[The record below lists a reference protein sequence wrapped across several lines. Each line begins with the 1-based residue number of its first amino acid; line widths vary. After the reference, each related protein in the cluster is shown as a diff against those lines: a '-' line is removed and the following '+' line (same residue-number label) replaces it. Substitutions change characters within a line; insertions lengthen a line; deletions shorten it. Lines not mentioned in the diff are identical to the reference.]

1 MATVDD
7 INAQM
12 TALRQQINQ
21 LSGASGIGAASQ
33 LSQLTAQY
41 NSLLSQKNRLNQ
53 QSTGNTAKQQAE
65 AARDKIMGT
74 AQGGIDR
81 LKNDPT
87 DQMLRQYLQTQM
99 GAQVLDPN
107 AKPFAEGAP
116 QYTAQGMQA
125 QGVDAQRGQA
135 FTYNPTTAGAA
146 QTQAFTYNPTQ
157 SQVGQMEAATVD
169 YQDPFNA
176 QTVQAMVN
184 EQASGAGAAESA
196 RNQLIRDAV
205 LANGGNA
212 FDPSLA
218 ASQAESMS
226 QRNRAVANARN
237 QINIVANRENAATRN
252 AAQMANAGFKQQAGQ
267 FNVGSANQN
276 NQFNAGLMNQAG
288 QFNAGA
294 QQNAASQNAG
304 FQQQANLYNAGA
316 QNQAGQFNA
325 GNQQNASFQNAG
337 MAQQAGMFNAGAQ
350 NQASAFNAG
359 AQNQAGMFNVGNQMQ
374 AGLANFNAGTQAQM
388 YNQGQRM
395 GAAQGLGS
403 YNNQRQG
410 MIYDAEGRLIN
421 VLGNQV
427 FRSPETQMNMGQVQ
441 LPNFG
446 QYQQQQP
453 TQPTRRPMG
462 NVGTYQNPSIQAG
475 STSSVW
481 AGSGKP
487 SQGSGTTTSS
497 FGPTGTG
504 TPAYQQ
510 ASNYVTKPSSSGNI
524 GAFGWGAFQQAM
536 PKIPAQQGLA
546 PQTKKP
552 LNFNDFNALGY

>member
-1 MATVDD
+1 MATVDE

-21 LSGASGIGAASQ
+21 LSGATGIGAASQ
-33 LSQLTAQY
+33 LNQLTAQY
-41 NSLLSQKNRLNQ
+41 NNLLNQKNRVRQ
-53 QSTGNTAKQQAE
+53 QGATGSGQTAQQQAE
-65 AARDKIMGT
+65 AARDKIMQT
-74 AQGGIDR
+74 AQGSIDR

-107 AKPFAEGAP
+107 AKPFQNGAP

-135 FTYNPTTAGAA
+135 FTYNPASASAA

-157 SQVGQMEAATVD
+157 SQVGQMDAATVD
-169 YQDPFNA
+169 YQDPFNG
-176 QTVQAMVN
+176 QVIQAMVN
-184 EQASGAGAAESA
+184 EQAAGAGAAESA
-196 RNQLIRDAV
+196 RNQLIRDAA

-252 AAQMANAGFKQQAGQ
+252 AAQLANAGFKQQAGQ

-316 QNQAGQFNA
+316 QNAAGQFNA

-359 AQNQAGMFNVGNQMQ
+359 AQNQAGMFNAGNQMQ

-388 YNQGQRM
+388 YNQGQRT
-395 GAAQGLGS
+395 GAAQSLGS

-410 MIYDAEGRLIN
+410 MLYDAEGRLIN
-421 VLGNQV
+421 VVGNQV
-427 FRSPETQMNMGQVQ
+427 FRSPETPMRM
-441 LPNFG
+441 PSF
-446 QYQQQQP
+446 QQFSGGGGGASNVTYAPGYFQP
-453 TQPTRRPMG
+453 MINQNLGWAPSRPTVTRPPAQG
-462 NVGTYQNPSIQAG
+462 GG
-475 STSSVW
+475 
-481 AGSGKP
+481 GSGGAPWANAMVGLNQPAVNRPPQKP
-487 SQGSGTTTSS
+487 SNGVGSW
-497 FGPTGTG
+497 
-504 TPAYQQ
+504 
-510 ASNYVTKPSSSGNI
+510 
-524 GAFGWGAFQQAM
+524 GWGAFQQAFQNASQNAT
-536 PKIPAQQGLA
+536 PKPGLA
-546 PQTKKP
+546 PQIMKP
-552 LNFNDFNALGY
+552 VNPNDYNPLG